1 MSEDAIRRRSFPE
14 AFKREAVAAIRGGR
28 SVSQVAAEL
37 GLADRLVRSWLRWAE
52 DHPAEA
58 SGAPAP
64 PSRAQA
70 APMRRVGASP
80 ADQAAGPVLHG
91 SVSAA
96 STAAASRSSARAK
109 PPSSLPRA
117 AASHGRNAAWSRVL
131 IMAQNGRARR
141 TACSI
146 SGVAE
151 TSRLTKWRRASR
163 LIYPRPGPAAPP
175 DGWSAPAGSGGAWPA
190 PRPAT
195 AAARGPSRIPC
206 CDHRESPAPGD
217 RATAGCR
224 SRHPSSHRRAK
235 YAW

>member
-117 AASHGRNAAWSRVL
+117 AASHGRNAAWSRAL
-131 IMAQNGRARR
+131 DHGAESSGQEDRLLDLRGRRDQQADQ
-141 TACSI
+141 
-146 SGVAE
+146 VA
-151 TSRLTKWRRASR
+151 LG
-163 LIYPRPGPAAPP
+163 LPG
-175 DGWSAPAGSGGAWPA
+175 
-190 PRPAT
+190 
-195 AAARGPSRIPC
+195 
-206 CDHRESPAPGD
+206 
-217 RATAGCR
+217 
-224 SRHPSSHRRAK
+224 
-235 YAW
+235 